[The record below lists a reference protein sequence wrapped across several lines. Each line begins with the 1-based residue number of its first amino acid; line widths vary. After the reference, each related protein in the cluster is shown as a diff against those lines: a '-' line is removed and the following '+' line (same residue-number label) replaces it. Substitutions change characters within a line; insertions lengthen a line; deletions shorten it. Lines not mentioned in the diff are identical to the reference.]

1 METPFEL
8 PDDDVTVIA
17 KAAEHG
23 ITTVPYRVE
32 DYGSNKHRIT
42 KDIESLLC
50 PICMDVWTNSGEH
63 HIFVSLVGTYMACLA
78 SKNGFNTAEIPIRCE
93 ETVIAVD
100 EESQKRI
107 RSPEAKCAAFESKDI
122 DWHKKEAEWQKREDA
137 LHLLVQKL
145 RQEGKSE
152 GQVAELL
159 SQYPRRV
166 DAFKERIAK
175 SEHMAVEQRI
185 AIIEQLMEAVM
196 LWLGDFE
203 RRLRPHFE

>member
-17 KAAEHG
+17 RAAEHG

-32 DYGSNKHRIT
+32 EYGSNKHRIT

-50 PICMDVWTNSGEH
+50 PICMD
-63 HIFVSLVGTYMACLA
+63 
-78 SKNGFNTAEIPIRCE
+78 

-107 RSPEAKCAAFESKDI
+107 RSPEAKCAAFESK
-122 DWHKKEAEWQKREDA
+122 
-137 LHLLVQKL
+137 
-145 RQEGKSE
+145 EGKSE

-196 LWLGDFE
+196 LWLADFE